1 MISGVNGLTEIVI
14 RFFDLLE
21 AEGRQL
27 QRSALLT
34 VRMAALLVLGLIFG
48 AVAVF
53 FLVAALYQALVVI
66 LHPAWVLCI
75 MALVCAGIAGGLLWL
90 SLPRKKQV
98 QEKKPSAVCAR
109 LRQGLTRM
117 PWYGRGLSPAREE
130 PFCSALAGNGCDRD
144 GLCLPWQC
152 CRFNWWAGRLPRTW
166 APA

>member
-27 QRSALLT
+27 HRSALIT
-34 VRMAALLVLGLIFG
+34 VRMAVLLVLGLIFG

-75 MALVCAGIAGGLLWL
+75 MGLVCAGIAGGLLWL

-98 QEKKPSAVCAR
+98 Q
-109 LRQGLTRM
+109 
-117 PWYGRGLSPAREE
+117 
-130 PFCSALAGNGCDRD
+130 
-144 GLCLPWQC
+144 
-152 CRFNWWAGRLPRTW
+152 
-166 APA
+166 

>member
-75 MALVCAGIAGGLLWL
+75 MGLVCAGIAGGLLWL

-98 QEKKPSAVCAR
+98 Q
-109 LRQGLTRM
+109 
-117 PWYGRGLSPAREE
+117 
-130 PFCSALAGNGCDRD
+130 
-144 GLCLPWQC
+144 
-152 CRFNWWAGRLPRTW
+152 
-166 APA
+166 

>member
-1 MISGVNGLTEIVI
+1 MISGVNGLTESVI

-98 QEKKPSAVCAR
+98 Q
-109 LRQGLTRM
+109 
-117 PWYGRGLSPAREE
+117 
-130 PFCSALAGNGCDRD
+130 
-144 GLCLPWQC
+144 
-152 CRFNWWAGRLPRTW
+152 
-166 APA
+166 

>member
-34 VRMAALLVLGLIFG
+34 VRMAVLLVLGLIFG

-75 MALVCAGIAGGLLWL
+75 MGLVCAGIAGGLLWL

-98 QEKKPSAVCAR
+98 E
-109 LRQGLTRM
+109 
-117 PWYGRGLSPAREE
+117 
-130 PFCSALAGNGCDRD
+130 
-144 GLCLPWQC
+144 
-152 CRFNWWAGRLPRTW
+152 
-166 APA
+166 

>member
-34 VRMAALLVLGLIFG
+34 VRMAVLLVLGLIFG

-53 FLVAALYQALVVI
+53 FLVAAMYQALVVI

-90 SLPRKKQV
+90 SLPRKKQI
-98 QEKKPSAVCAR
+98 Q
-109 LRQGLTRM
+109 
-117 PWYGRGLSPAREE
+117 
-130 PFCSALAGNGCDRD
+130 
-144 GLCLPWQC
+144 
-152 CRFNWWAGRLPRTW
+152 
-166 APA
+166 

>member
-1 MISGVNGLTEIVI
+1 MNGLTEIVI

-21 AEGRQL
+21 AEGRLL
-27 QRSALLT
+27 QRTALLT
-34 VRMAALLVLGLIFG
+34 VRRAVLLVLGLIFG

-98 QEKKPSAVCAR
+98 Q
-109 LRQGLTRM
+109 
-117 PWYGRGLSPAREE
+117 
-130 PFCSALAGNGCDRD
+130 
-144 GLCLPWQC
+144 
-152 CRFNWWAGRLPRTW
+152 
-166 APA
+166 

>member
-34 VRMAALLVLGLIFG
+34 VRMATLLVLGLIFG

-66 LHPAWVLCI
+66 LHPVWVLCI
-75 MALVCAGIAGGLLWL
+75 MGLVCAGIAGGLLWL

-98 QEKKPSAVCAR
+98 R
-109 LRQGLTRM
+109 
-117 PWYGRGLSPAREE
+117 
-130 PFCSALAGNGCDRD
+130 
-144 GLCLPWQC
+144 
-152 CRFNWWAGRLPRTW
+152 
-166 APA
+166 

>member
-90 SLPRKKQV
+90 SLPRKKQI
-98 QEKKPSAVCAR
+98 Q
-109 LRQGLTRM
+109 
-117 PWYGRGLSPAREE
+117 
-130 PFCSALAGNGCDRD
+130 
-144 GLCLPWQC
+144 
-152 CRFNWWAGRLPRTW
+152 
-166 APA
+166 

>member
-1 MISGVNGLTEIVI
+1 MNGLTEIVI

-98 QEKKPSAVCAR
+98 Q
-109 LRQGLTRM
+109 
-117 PWYGRGLSPAREE
+117 
-130 PFCSALAGNGCDRD
+130 
-144 GLCLPWQC
+144 
-152 CRFNWWAGRLPRTW
+152 
-166 APA
+166 

>member
-1 MISGVNGLTEIVI
+1 VISGVNGLTEIVI

-34 VRMAALLVLGLIFG
+34 VRMAVLLVLGLIFG

-75 MALVCAGIAGGLLWL
+75 MGLVCAGIAGGLLWL

-98 QEKKPSAVCAR
+98 Q
-109 LRQGLTRM
+109 
-117 PWYGRGLSPAREE
+117 
-130 PFCSALAGNGCDRD
+130 
-144 GLCLPWQC
+144 
-152 CRFNWWAGRLPRTW
+152 
-166 APA
+166 

>member
-98 QEKKPSAVCAR
+98 Q
-109 LRQGLTRM
+109 
-117 PWYGRGLSPAREE
+117 
-130 PFCSALAGNGCDRD
+130 
-144 GLCLPWQC
+144 
-152 CRFNWWAGRLPRTW
+152 
-166 APA
+166 

>member
-66 LHPAWVLCI
+66 LHPVWVLCI
-75 MALVCAGIAGGLLWL
+75 MGLVCAGIAGGLLWL

-98 QEKKPSAVCAR
+98 Q
-109 LRQGLTRM
+109 
-117 PWYGRGLSPAREE
+117 
-130 PFCSALAGNGCDRD
+130 
-144 GLCLPWQC
+144 
-152 CRFNWWAGRLPRTW
+152 
-166 APA
+166 

>member
-34 VRMAALLVLGLIFG
+34 VRMAVLLVLGLIFG

-53 FLVAALYQALVVI
+53 FLVAAMYQALVVI

-98 QEKKPSAVCAR
+98 Q
-109 LRQGLTRM
+109 
-117 PWYGRGLSPAREE
+117 
-130 PFCSALAGNGCDRD
+130 
-144 GLCLPWQC
+144 
-152 CRFNWWAGRLPRTW
+152 
-166 APA
+166 

>member
-1 MISGVNGLTEIVI
+1 MPGVNGLTEIVI

-98 QEKKPSAVCAR
+98 Q
-109 LRQGLTRM
+109 
-117 PWYGRGLSPAREE
+117 
-130 PFCSALAGNGCDRD
+130 
-144 GLCLPWQC
+144 
-152 CRFNWWAGRLPRTW
+152 
-166 APA
+166 

>member
-53 FLVAALYQALVVI
+53 CLVAALYQALVVI

-98 QEKKPSAVCAR
+98 Q
-109 LRQGLTRM
+109 
-117 PWYGRGLSPAREE
+117 
-130 PFCSALAGNGCDRD
+130 
-144 GLCLPWQC
+144 
-152 CRFNWWAGRLPRTW
+152 
-166 APA
+166 

>member
-1 MISGVNGLTEIVI
+1 VISGVNGLTEIVI

-34 VRMAALLVLGLIFG
+34 VRMAVLLVLGLIFG

-98 QEKKPSAVCAR
+98 Q
-109 LRQGLTRM
+109 
-117 PWYGRGLSPAREE
+117 
-130 PFCSALAGNGCDRD
+130 
-144 GLCLPWQC
+144 
-152 CRFNWWAGRLPRTW
+152 
-166 APA
+166 

>member
-34 VRMAALLVLGLIFG
+34 VRMAVLLVLGLIFG

-90 SLPRKKQV
+90 SLPRKKQI
-98 QEKKPSAVCAR
+98 Q
-109 LRQGLTRM
+109 
-117 PWYGRGLSPAREE
+117 
-130 PFCSALAGNGCDRD
+130 
-144 GLCLPWQC
+144 
-152 CRFNWWAGRLPRTW
+152 
-166 APA
+166 

>member
-66 LHPAWVLCI
+66 LHPVWVLCI
-75 MALVCAGIAGGLLWL
+75 MGLVCAGIAGGLLWL
-90 SLPRKKQV
+90 SLPRKKQA
-98 QEKKPSAVCAR
+98 Q
-109 LRQGLTRM
+109 
-117 PWYGRGLSPAREE
+117 
-130 PFCSALAGNGCDRD
+130 
-144 GLCLPWQC
+144 
-152 CRFNWWAGRLPRTW
+152 
-166 APA
+166 

>member
-53 FLVAALYQALVVI
+53 FLVAAMYQALVVI

-98 QEKKPSAVCAR
+98 Q
-109 LRQGLTRM
+109 
-117 PWYGRGLSPAREE
+117 
-130 PFCSALAGNGCDRD
+130 
-144 GLCLPWQC
+144 
-152 CRFNWWAGRLPRTW
+152 
-166 APA
+166 

>member
-34 VRMAALLVLGLIFG
+34 VRMAVLLVLGLIFG

-98 QEKKPSAVCAR
+98 Q
-109 LRQGLTRM
+109 
-117 PWYGRGLSPAREE
+117 
-130 PFCSALAGNGCDRD
+130 
-144 GLCLPWQC
+144 
-152 CRFNWWAGRLPRTW
+152 
-166 APA
+166 

>member
-1 MISGVNGLTEIVI
+1 MNGLTEIVI

-34 VRMAALLVLGLIFG
+34 VRMAVLLVLGLIFG

-98 QEKKPSAVCAR
+98 Q
-109 LRQGLTRM
+109 
-117 PWYGRGLSPAREE
+117 
-130 PFCSALAGNGCDRD
+130 
-144 GLCLPWQC
+144 
-152 CRFNWWAGRLPRTW
+152 
-166 APA
+166 

>member
-90 SLPRKKQV
+90 SLPRKKQL
-98 QEKKPSAVCAR
+98 Q
-109 LRQGLTRM
+109 
-117 PWYGRGLSPAREE
+117 
-130 PFCSALAGNGCDRD
+130 
-144 GLCLPWQC
+144 
-152 CRFNWWAGRLPRTW
+152 
-166 APA
+166 